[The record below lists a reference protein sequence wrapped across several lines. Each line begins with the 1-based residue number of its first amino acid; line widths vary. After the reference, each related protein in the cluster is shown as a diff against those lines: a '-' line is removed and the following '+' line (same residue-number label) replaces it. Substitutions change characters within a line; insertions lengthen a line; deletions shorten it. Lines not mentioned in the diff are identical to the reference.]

1 MMSYTLVSKK
11 PKIFRMFTGLSI
23 EEFDRLYQ
31 MIGDRYEEYEKK
43 RLNREDRKK
52 GIGQGRKFKLGL
64 IDRLLMLLIYYRL
77 YITYTLTGFLFNLD
91 QSNIY
96 RNIKHLEP
104 LVKEC
109 IPLPKRVHKV
119 TKRIEG
125 MEELLKYFPEMKAFL
140 DATEQEIPR
149 PKNKRR
155 RKSYYS
161 GKKKRHTVK
170 TQIITN
176 KNGLIIH
183 ITGHVHGRK
192 HDYDLFKKKH
202 PPIPKDVEINADLGY
217 QGIEKDFPYLKCKMP
232 IKRKRGKVLE
242 KKDKRYN
249 KKISKTRIVIE
260 HVIGRLKKF
269 RIMGNEFRNKLRRY
283 DDMTSIVSGLINLK
297 VMMSSGFDL
306 NRFVA

>member
-1 MMSYTLVSKK
+1 MMSYTLLSKK
-11 PKIFRMFTGLSI
+11 PKIFRTFTGLSI
-23 EEFDRLYQ
+23 EEFNRLYP
-31 MIGDRYEEYEKK
+31 MIADRYGDYEKK
-43 RLNREDRKK
+43 RLSREGRKK
-52 GIGQGRKFKLGL
+52 DIGQGRKFKLDL
-64 IDRLLMLLIYYRL
+64 IDRLLMLLVYYRL

-91 QSNIY
+91 QSNVY

-109 IPLPKRVHKV
+109 IPLPDRVHRA
-119 TKRIEG
+119 TKKIKNL
-125 MEELLKYFPEMKAFL
+125 EELLKYFPEMKAFL

-176 KNGLIIH
+176 KDGLIIH
-183 ITGHVHGRK
+183 KTGHVHGRK
-192 HDYDLFKKKH
+192 HDYDLFKDKH
-202 PPIPKDVEINADLGY
+202 PPIPKDVEMNADLGY
-217 QGIEKDFPYLKCKMP
+217 QGIDKDFPSLKSRIP

-249 KKISKTRIVIE
+249 KKFNRTRVVVE
-260 HVIGRLKKF
+260 HAIGGMKKF
-269 RIMGNEFRNKLRRY
+269 KIMGSIFRNRLRRY
-283 DDMTSIVSGLINLK
+283 DDMTSIVSGLINFR
-297 VMMSSGFDL
+297 VMISSGFDL
-306 NRFVA
+306 NGFVA